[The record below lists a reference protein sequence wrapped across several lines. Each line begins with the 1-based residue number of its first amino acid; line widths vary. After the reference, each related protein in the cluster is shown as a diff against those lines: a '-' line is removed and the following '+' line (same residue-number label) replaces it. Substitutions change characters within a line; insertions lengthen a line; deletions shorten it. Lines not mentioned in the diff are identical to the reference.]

1 MEFFT
6 TIISAVMIFVLG
18 QIGLKLIIEP
28 IQELKKEISEIL
40 NATVF
45 YADRIS
51 NPNSNS
57 QDVVDE
63 VSKILRKHASN
74 LEAKSSI
81 IPFYR
86 IFEIFRVLPN
96 KQNMSEAK
104 SHLIGLSNSLSN
116 SENNN
121 GMNNSTKNNHIKRL
135 LTTYSNSALF
145 ELSIVFIIISVIVIL
160 LKITI
165 NDAVELYCKDIIL
178 EKVTK

>member
-1 MEFFT
+1 MEFSL
-6 TIISAVMIFVLG
+6 TIISSVMIFVLG

-28 IQELKKEISEIL
+28 IQKLKKEISEVL

-86 IFEIFRVLPN
+86 IFEIFRVLPT
-96 KQNMSEAK
+96 KQNISEAK
-104 SHLIGLSNSLSN
+104 SHLVGLSNSLSN
-116 SENNN
+116 SGNNN
-121 GMNNSTKNNHIKRL
+121 GMNNSTKNDNIKRL
-135 LTTYSNSALF
+135 LTTYSNSAWF
-145 ELSIVFIIISVIVIL
+145 EFIIVIFIISLIVML
-160 LKITI
+160 VKITI
-165 NDAVELYCKDIIL
+165 NDAVELYCEDIIS
-178 EKVTK
+178 EKVIK

>member
-1 MEFFT
+1 MEFSL

-18 QIGLKLIIEP
+18 QISLKLIIEP

-40 NATVF
+40 NAMVF

-51 NPNSNS
+51 NPN
-57 QDVVDE
+57 DFIDE

-86 IFEIFRVLPN
+86 IFEIFRVLPT
-96 KQNMSEAK
+96 KQNISEAK
-104 SHLIGLSNSLSN
+104 SHLVGLSNSLSN
-116 SENNN
+116 SGNNN
-121 GMNNSTKNNHIKRL
+121 GMNNSEKNDNIKRL

-145 ELSIVFIIISVIVIL
+145 EIIIVFIIISVIIIL
-160 LKITI
+160 LKTTI
-165 NDAVELYCKDIIL
+165 NDAVELYCEDNVSGVIK
-178 EKVTK
+178 

>member
-40 NATVF
+40 NAMVF
-45 YADRIS
+45 YADRVS

-57 QDVVDE
+57 QEVIDE

-96 KQNMSEAK
+96 KQNISEAK
-104 SHLIGLSNSLSN
+104 SHLIGLSNSLSK
-116 SENNN
+116 SENNS
-121 GMNNSTKNNHIKRL
+121 GINNSTKNNEIKIL
-135 LTTYSNSALF
+135 LTTYSNSAWF
-145 ELSIVFIIISVIVIL
+145 EFIIVIFIISLIVML
-160 LKITI
+160 VKITI

>member
-18 QIGLKLIIEP
+18 QISLKLIIEP
-28 IQELKKEISEIL
+28 IQELKKEISEVL
-40 NATVF
+40 NAMVF

-57 QDVVDE
+57 QEIVDE
-63 VSKILRKHASN
+63 VGKILRKHASN

-81 IPFYR
+81 IPFYE
-86 IFEIFRVLPN
+86 IFEVFRVLPK
-96 KQNMSEAK
+96 KQNISESK
-104 SHLIGLSNSLSN
+104 SFLIRFSNSLSK

-121 GMNNSTKNNHIKRL
+121 GINNSIRIDELKGL

-145 ELSIVFIIISVIVIL
+145 EMIVVFIIIGVIIVL
-160 LKITI
+160 I
-165 NDAVELYCKDIIL
+165 NTSIHDAVQLYCQKNGAN
-178 EKVTK
+178 

>member
-1 MEFFT
+1 MEFSL

-18 QIGLKLIIEP
+18 QISLKLIIEP

-40 NATVF
+40 NAMVF

-57 QDVVDE
+57 QDVIDE

-96 KQNMSEAK
+96 KQNISEAK

-116 SENNN
+116 SENNS
-121 GMNNSTKNNHIKRL
+121 GINNSTKNNDIKRL

-145 ELSIVFIIISVIVIL
+145 EIIIVFIIISVIIIL
-160 LKITI
+160 FKTTI
-165 NDAVELYCKDIIL
+165 NDAVELYCEDNVSGVIK
-178 EKVTK
+178 

>member
-1 MEFFT
+1 MEFSL

-18 QIGLKLIIEP
+18 QISLKLIIEP

-40 NATVF
+40 NAMVF

-51 NPNSNS
+51 NPN
-57 QDVVDE
+57 DVIDE

-86 IFEIFRVLPN
+86 IFEIFRVLPT
-96 KQNMSEAK
+96 KQNISEAK
-104 SHLIGLSNSLSN
+104 SHLVGLSNSLSN
-116 SENNN
+116 SGNNN
-121 GMNNSTKNNHIKRL
+121 GMNNSEKNDNIKRL

-145 ELSIVFIIISVIVIL
+145 EIIIVFIIISVIIIL
-160 LKITI
+160 LKTTI
-165 NDAVELYCKDIIL
+165 NDAVELYCEDNVSGVIK
-178 EKVTK
+178 